1 MSLIEQVRA
10 RLADIHA
17 RRSAIADELE
27 AIATDPEARGLAD
40 DEAITARLTEL
51 RAERDELAANESEA
65 RQRLADLERDAAER
79 AQLRATL
86 AVAAPASTGG
96 AVVRREERTYSRDAE
111 RRGVSFVADV
121 VARLEGDFDAS
132 QRLGRHMSE
141 ERVERGHYLESRA
154 VGTGA
159 YAGLTVP
166 QYLTDL
172 VALPARAMRPLADI
186 CTNRTLPGAGM
197 SVNISRI
204 TTGASAA
211 VQATENTNASETDQ
225 DDTLLTV
232 PVVTISGRQTVSR
245 QAVERGTGIDDVIL
259 GDLVNAYHTTLDS
272 QLLNGSGGS
281 GEHQGLQT
289 LSGVVGVTF
298 TNGAPTAALLWPNL
312 FNLIS
317 QVQSG
322 VFAGVTH
329 FVMHPRRFWWIA
341 SNVGTSFPFVQLS
354 GSAAQTGGNVAGT
367 AYGQGASGILAGI
380 PVIVDGNVTTT
391 NNTTQDVIYGVTAS
405 ELHLWEDPQAP
416 LFIRAEQPKAISLG
430 IDLVVYGYSAFT
442 GGRYPGAHGRI
453 SGSGL
458 TTPTF

>member
-1 MSLIEQVRA
+1 
-10 RLADIHA
+10 
-17 RRSAIADELE
+17 
-27 AIATDPEARGLAD
+27 
-40 DEAITARLTEL
+40 
-51 RAERDELAANESEA
+51 
-65 RQRLADLERDAAER
+65 
-79 AQLRATL
+79 
-86 AVAAPASTGG
+86 
-96 AVVRREERTYSRDAE
+96 
-111 RRGVSFVADV
+111 VADV

>member
-1 MSLIEQVRA
+1 MDEKYLTDGIAFVRA
-10 RLADIHA
+10 EMERMAEVCKAEERSRTDEERA
-17 RRSAIADELE
+17 RWDAGKAFIAD
-27 AIATDPEARGLAD
+27 AD
-40 DEAITARLTEL
+40 
-51 RAERDELAANESEA
+51 
-65 RQRLADLERDAAER
+65 
-79 AQLRATL
+79 AQLRDVASVRE
-86 AVAAPASTGG
+86 AVERAAAMPAVHTPEPVVERVAGG
-96 AVVRREERTYSRDAE
+96 AVVRREERTYSRQSE
-111 RRGVSFVADV
+111 RQGVSFIADV
-121 VARLEGDFDAS
+121 VGRLEGDFEAA
-132 QRLGRHMSE
+132 QRLGRHMAE
-141 ERVERGHYLESRA
+141 ERVERGAAIEARA

-159 YAGLTVP
+159 YTGLVVP

-186 CTNRTLPGAGM
+186 CTSRTLPAAGM

-211 VQATENTNASETDQ
+211 VQATENTNVSETDQ

-259 GDLVNAYHTTLDS
+259 GDLVNAYHTTLDN

-289 LSGVVGVTF
+289 LSGAVGVTF
-298 TNGAPTAALLWPNL
+298 TTGSPTAALLWPNL

-329 FVMHPRRFWWIA
+329 FIMHPRRFWWVA
-341 SNVGTSFPFVQLS
+341 SNVGTNFPFVQLS

-391 NNTTQDVIYGVTAS
+391 NATNQDVIYGVTAS

-416 LFIRAEQPKAISLG
+416 LFIRAEQPKGISLG

-442 GGRYPGAHGRI
+442 AGRYPGAHGRI
-453 SGSGL
+453 TGTGL